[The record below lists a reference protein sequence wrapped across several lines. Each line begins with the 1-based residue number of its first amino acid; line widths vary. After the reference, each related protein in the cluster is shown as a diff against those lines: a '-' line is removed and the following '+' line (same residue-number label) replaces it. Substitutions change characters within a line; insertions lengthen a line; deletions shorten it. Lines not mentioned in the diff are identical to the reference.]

1 MTNDRQLLKF
11 DAMRLLALRDGDT
24 EAAAR
29 YEQRIE
35 ELLESDRL
43 KVMDKMGALK
53 FRMTPDCIL
62 RDIHSN

>member
-1 MTNDRQLLKF
+1 MTNDRQLSKL

-43 KVMDKMGALK
+43 KVMDKMGRSQV
-53 FRMTPDCIL
+53 FRLRPTPEPFL
-62 RDIHSN
+62 NN